1 MGKIGLQNRV
11 TINRGK
17 FVLWLTIGIA
27 LVLAVLAIGFVAW
40 PLWRPATLLRVDE
53 DNPLTE
59 LVQRKDA
66 LLLSIKELEFDYQ
79 TGKLSAADYQRL
91 DQRLRH
97 QAIGFLRQLEKD
109 LPTSNSQEAE
119 LEAAILRQRQIVDPQ
134 SKPITNG
141 ASADT
146 NRFCT
151 QCGAPLTATD
161 NFCAKCGA
169 SVRKVAEPQVG

>member
-1 MGKIGLQNRV
+1 M
-11 TINRGK
+11 
-17 FVLWLTIGIA
+17 LWLTIGIA

-79 TGKLSAADYQRL
+79 TGKLSATDYQRL

-97 QAIGFLRQLEKD
+97 QAIGLLRQLEKD
-109 LPTSNSQEAE
+109 LPTSSDLEAE
-119 LEAAILRQRQIVDPQ
+119 LEAAILRQRQILEAQP
-134 SKPITNG
+134 SPAPNG
-141 ASADT
+141 ASAAP
-146 NRFCT
+146 NRFCP
-151 QCGAPLTATD
+151 QCGAPVTATD

-169 SVRKVAEPQVG
+169 PVRKIAEPQAG

>member
-1 MGKIGLQNRV
+1 M
-11 TINRGK
+11 
-17 FVLWLTIGIA
+17 LWLTIGIA

-97 QAIGFLRQLEKD
+97 QAIGLLRQLEKD
-109 LPTSNSQEAE
+109 LPATGGLEAE
-119 LEAAILRQRQIVDPQ
+119 LEAAILRQRQILAPPP
-134 SKPITNG
+134 KPIANG
-141 ASADT
+141 ASVDPT
-146 NRFCT
+146 RFCT
-151 QCGAPLTATD
+151 QCGAPVTATD

-169 SVRKVAEPQVG
+169 PVRKSAEPQVG